1 MSNVHHP
8 RNAYGADGTYVD
20 VHNAETVAHGVP
32 QAREAARRPA
42 HEPTVL
48 AVPPGPPGPALPRRA
63 EGAPYADGSGTGAWA
78 GGGTGRAAHRR
89 RTRDA
94 ARADSPMR
102 RLLPLLPLV
111 PQALIVAFL
120 AGGTAAFVAKDK
132 AVELTVDGR
141 PRTLHTFAD
150 DVGEL
155 LAEEGVRT
163 GAHDMVAP
171 SPGTALADGD
181 EIAVRHARP
190 VRLTLDGRRHEAWTT
205 ARTVEEAL
213 GQFGVRAQGAH
224 LSVSRSRPVGREG
237 PALDVRTPSSAPA
250 PSATRGRRTA
260 GPGPA

>member
-63 EGAPYADGSGTGAWA
+63 EGAPYADGSGTGTGA

-102 RLLPLLPLV
+102 RLLPLV

-141 PRTLHTFAD
+141 PRILHTFAD

-213 GQFGVRAQGAH
+213 GQFGVWAQGAH